1 MSTRCPACSRDNF
14 TVTGLSQH
22 LAKSRNPHCRA
33 LYHQS
38 RSQLEIHANGPQFEP
53 DESTWPDL
61 DPDEG
66 DGEDEPEVEFQRAQE
81 QSGGSDVDDDVDDEG
96 WNFEPEWEPPVE
108 EQDEHDRMDAIEDL
122 ADDDE
127 AFREDHQDIQAR
139 AQGQHGCV
147 VVPYPDPRAGQ
158 KITNCRAA
166 NMEYGAHLANAE
178 ENLYHPFASKMDW
191 EVARWA
197 KLRGVSSTALSD
209 LLAIEGVSWM
219 PFIPK
224 VYVINSEQF

>member
-1 MSTRCPACSRDNF
+1 
-14 TVTGLSQH
+14 VTGLSQH

-33 LYHQS
+33 LYLQS
-38 RSQLEIHANGPQFEP
+38 RTQVHTTEPQFEP
-53 DESTWPDL
+53 DELTWPDL
-61 DPDEG
+61 DPDG
-66 DGEDEPEVEFQRAQE
+66 GYGEDEPEDEFAQWGQE
-81 QSGGSDVDDDVDDEG
+81 QSGDSDVDDEG

-108 EQDEHDRMDAIEDL
+108 EQAEHDGMDGMEDL

-127 AFREDHQDIQAR
+127 AFREDLHSTRHHQDIQER

-158 KITNCRAA
+158 QITNCRAA
-166 NMEYGAHLANAE
+166 NVEYEAHLANAE

-197 KLRGVSSTALSD
+197 KLRGLSSTALSD
-209 LLAIEGVSWM
+209 LLAIEGVSQ
-219 PFIPK
+219 IPLILK
-224 VYVINSEQF
+224 VNCL

>member
-38 RSQLEIHANGPQFEP
+38 RSQVPTSEPQFEP

-61 DPDEG
+61 DL
-66 DGEDEPEVEFQRAQE
+66 DGGYEEDEPEDELAQWAQE
-81 QSGGSDVDDDVDDEG
+81 QSGGSEDEDVDDEG
-96 WNFEPEWEPPVE
+96 WNFEPEWEPPVA
-108 EQDEHDRMDAIEDL
+108 EQDEHDDMDAIEDL

-127 AFREDHQDIQAR
+127 AFREDQCRAHQDIQAR

-147 VVPYPDPRAGQ
+147 VVPYPDLRAGQ
-158 KITNCRAA
+158 QITNCRAA

-178 ENLYHPFASKMDW
+178 ENLYHP
-191 EVARWA
+191 
-197 KLRGVSSTALSD
+197 
-209 LLAIEGVSWM
+209 
-219 PFIPK
+219 
-224 VYVINSEQF
+224 